1 MLYPPPGWHLMGTC
15 RMGNTPDDSVL
26 NKWCQTWDLPNL
38 FVVDGSTL
46 TTGAAVNP
54 TSTIGAL
61 SQRTGEY
68 ILRNHDH
75 IAAQRTTP
83 SNADAP
89 TM

>member
-1 MLYPPPGWHLMGTC
+1 VV
-15 RMGNTPDDSVL
+15 PDLGRAEPVRRRR
-26 NKWCQTWDLPNL
+26 QHAH
-38 FVVDGSTL
+38 DGSTL

-68 ILRNHDH
+68 IERNFD
-75 IAAQRTTP
+75 AVVAQRTTP

-89 TM
+89 DM